1 MDSETFL
8 PVQWVSPAGFLY
20 GDPVTGEYFRYDVVW
35 RFHAIEYLPR
45 TPANVAL
52 TDIRAQHPDAKLVPA
67 KKER

>member
-1 MDSETFL
+1 MDPETFL
-8 PVQWVSPAGFLY
+8 PVQWVSPASFLY
-20 GDPVTGEYFRYDVVW
+20 GDLVTGEYFRYDVVW

-67 KKER
+67 KEDK